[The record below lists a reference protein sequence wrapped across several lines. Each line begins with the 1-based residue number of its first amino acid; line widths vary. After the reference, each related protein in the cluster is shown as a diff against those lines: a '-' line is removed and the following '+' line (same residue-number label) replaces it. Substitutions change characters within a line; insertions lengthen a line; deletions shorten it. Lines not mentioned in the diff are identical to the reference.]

1 MFIFGKRN
9 AINIPRI
16 THDEVIQHAKDEY
29 PNECCGVLVG
39 NPTIKRVF
47 TSYRVANLNK
57 ERSKDRYI
65 IDSRE
70 INLIDRQARAE
81 SLDIIGFYHSHPD
94 HPDRPSEYDREMGQA
109 GYSYVIISVNNG
121 KDISMKSWS
130 FKDDGDPFKEE
141 GIKLV
146 E

>member
-9 AINIPRI
+9 ALNIPQI
-16 THDEVIQHAKDEY
+16 THDEVIQHAKEEY

-39 NPTIKRVF
+39 NPIIKRVF

-65 IDSRE
+65 IDPRE

-94 HPDRPSEYDREMGQA
+94 HPDKPSEYDREVGHA
-109 GYSYVIISVNNG
+109 GYSYVIISVNKG

-130 FKDDGDPFKEE
+130 FKDEGDPFKEE
-141 GIKLV
+141 GIKIV
-146 E
+146 T